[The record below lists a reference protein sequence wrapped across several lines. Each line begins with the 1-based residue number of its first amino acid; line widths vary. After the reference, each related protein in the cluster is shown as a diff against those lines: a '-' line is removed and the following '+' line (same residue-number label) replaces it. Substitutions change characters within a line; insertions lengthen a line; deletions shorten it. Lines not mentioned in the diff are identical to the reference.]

1 MSQRP
6 KHLPESLY
14 LAGKGF
20 AIGVA
25 TGLSG
30 VLVHPIRG
38 AHFRRISEIADSISA
53 QSCCSDGISPKFC
66 V

>member
-20 AIGVA
+20 VMSVA

-38 AHFRRISEIADSISA
+38 TKQKMCINNAHQTNSQYGDIHVHCRL
-53 QSCCSDGISPKFC
+53 K
-66 V
+66 